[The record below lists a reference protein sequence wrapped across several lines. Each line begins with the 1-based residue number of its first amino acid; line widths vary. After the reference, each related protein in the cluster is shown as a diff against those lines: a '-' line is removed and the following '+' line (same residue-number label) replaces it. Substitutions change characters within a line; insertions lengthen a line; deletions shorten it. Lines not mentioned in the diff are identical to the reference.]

1 MTAYWTVVIS
11 QPKNER
17 LAQTNLVRQGYEV
30 YFPMISRERIVKHKP
45 IVESVPL
52 FPRYLFVRVGLDR
65 WSPIRSTRGV
75 SNVLLFGSNPAKV
88 SEEIV
93 DSLKNHE
100 IELSRP
106 KDLPP
111 RFYSGQPVKVVSGAF
126 LGHLGIFEH
135 STPKD
140 RECILL
146 KILGRDTRVYVHTTD
161 VIAAG

>member
-30 YFPMISRERIVKHKP
+30 YFPMISRERLVRHKP
-45 IVESVPL
+45 VLETVPL

-93 DSLKNHE
+93 NSLKNHE
-100 IELSRP
+100 IELQRP
-106 KDLPP
+106 KCDLP
-111 RFYSGQPVKVVSGAF
+111 RFHSGQPVKVVSGSF
-126 LGHLGIFEH
+126 LGYLGIFDH
-135 STPKD
+135 STSKD

-146 KILGRDTRVYVHTTD
+146 KILGRETRVYVQASD
-161 VIAAG
+161 LSAV

>member
-30 YFPMISRERIVKHKP
+30 YFPMISRERLVRHKP
-45 IVESVPL
+45 VLETVPL

-93 DSLKNHE
+93 NSLKNHE
-100 IELSRP
+100 IEFSRP
-106 KDLPP
+106 KDLSP
-111 RFYSGQPVKVVSGAF
+111 RFYSGQPVKVVSGSF
-126 LGHLGIFEH
+126 LGHLGIFDH
-135 STPKD
+135 STSKD

-146 KILGRDTRVYVHTTD
+146 KILGRETKVYVQASD
-161 VIAAG
+161 LSAV